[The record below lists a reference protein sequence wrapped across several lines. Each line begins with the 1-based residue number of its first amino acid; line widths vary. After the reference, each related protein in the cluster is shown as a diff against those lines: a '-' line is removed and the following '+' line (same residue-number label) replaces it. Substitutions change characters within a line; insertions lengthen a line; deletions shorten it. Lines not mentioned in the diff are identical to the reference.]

1 MESLLTE
8 YSIGQILDGMKSVR
22 IAVVGDL
29 MLDRYYRGTASRLSP
44 EAPVPVV
51 EIADES
57 EHPGGAAN
65 VAYNLSSLG
74 VATSLIGVVGEDR
87 SGEQLERLLRQLG
100 VDCRGLVGDPD
111 RATTVKTRVIADG
124 QHIVRADRESR
135 GEVSEKVGEGLIAA
149 LEAQLDQ
156 LDGIILQDYNKG
168 VFSPRV
174 IREAIDIARQHNV
187 PTYVD
192 PKFENFF
199 AFKGATLFKPNR
211 KETEDALA
219 RRLDSHEAKLKAA
232 DELKERLES
241 TYVALT
247 LGSEGMIL
255 TGGGEE
261 PEHIPTQSI
270 QVADVSGAG
279 DTVIAT
285 LAAASAV
292 GVSMRQAVEL
302 ANLAAGLVCE
312 QVGTVPI
319 TKEMLRGAPQKM
331 QMQA

>member
-1 MESLLTE
+1 MQTFLTE
-8 YSIGQILDGMKSVR
+8 SGIERLLERADQAH
-22 IAVVGDL
+22 IAVVGDV
-29 MLDRYYRGTASRLSP
+29 MLDRYYRGGASRLSP

-51 EIADES
+51 EIEEES

-74 VATSLIGVVGEDR
+74 VRTSVFGVVGEDR
-87 SGEQLERLLRQLG
+87 SGEQLCRLLEGLG
-100 VDCRGLVGDPD
+100 VECGGLVIDND
-111 RATTVKTRVIADG
+111 RSTTVKTRVIADG

-135 GEVSEKVGEGLIAA
+135 GAIGENVRRRLLQRI
-149 LEAQLDQ
+149 EEEIDH

-168 VFSPRV
+168 VFSPELIDPL
-174 IREAIDIARQHNV
+174 IRIAARHEV

-199 AFKGATLFKPNR
+199 AFRGATLFKPNR
-211 KETEDALA
+211 KETEDALQ
-219 RRLDSHEAKLKAA
+219 RRLGTPGEKLAA
-232 DELKERLES
+232 AGELRERLES
-241 TYVALT
+241 RYVVLT

-255 TGGGEE
+255 VGDGEE
-261 PEHIPTQSI
+261 PERIPTRTM

-285 LAAASAV
+285 LAAASAL
-292 GVSMRQAVEL
+292 GAGIREAVEL
-302 ANLAAGLVCE
+302 ANIAAGIVCE

-319 TKEMLRGAPQKM
+319 TRTDLRRSIQNIYA
-331 QMQA
+331 